1 MRLKAKLLNIES
13 GGTLIIALN
22 PKVMKELDLEPA
34 DRVRVMSEKKYAV
47 AITDVSSAVDEAEIG
62 IFDEVKTMLDIE
74 TGQPITIIPEEQPVT
89 IASIKK
95 KLDGIKLS
103 EDELF
108 ELITDIVDNRLTK
121 AEIASFVT
129 AVYIRGM
136 ELDETEH
143 LTRAMAETG
152 QMLKLGVKPVVDL
165 HSIGGVPNNRTTM
178 IVIPI
183 IAAAGLYIPK
193 TASRAITD
201 PAGTADTMEVLAPVS
216 LSLDDIKEIVL
227 QHHGC
232 IVWGGSLNIAPA
244 DDLIIEIEHP
254 LQLDPTAMLLASIL
268 AKKYAVGATD
278 LLLEIPFG
286 PGTKATKARANEL
299 EKKFVALGGR
309 LGINVDV
316 VKTDGSQPVGKGV
329 GPILEARDVLQVL
342 ENSKDA
348 PADLRARSLY
358 FAGLLLEIGK
368 KAKRGSGLKM
378 ATEILK
384 SGKALVKFKE
394 IIKAQGGDPEINS
407 TDIHPGKYDETV
419 YAEKSGTIQGIDD
432 DIIKKI
438 GRHLGAPY
446 NKGAGIYLW
455 NKVGDKVKEGEK
467 LYTIYAESGRKL
479 SEGLAFAETNNPF
492 KIKT

>member
-47 AITDVSSAVDEAEIG
+47 AITDVSSAVDETEIG
-62 IFDEVKTMLDIE
+62 IFDEVKNMLDIE
-74 TGQPITIIPEEQPVT
+74 TGQPMTIIPEEQPVT

-95 KLDGIKLS
+95 KLDGLKLS

-183 IAAAGLYIPK
+183 IAAAGIYIPK

-216 LSLDDIKEIVL
+216 L
-227 QHHGC
+227 
-232 IVWGGSLNIAPA
+232 
-244 DDLIIEIEHP
+244 
-254 LQLDPTAMLLASIL
+254 
-268 AKKYAVGATD
+268 
-278 LLLEIPFG
+278 
-286 PGTKATKARANEL
+286 
-299 EKKFVALGGR
+299 
-309 LGINVDV
+309 
-316 VKTDGSQPVGKGV
+316 
-329 GPILEARDVLQVL
+329 
-342 ENSKDA
+342 
-348 PADLRARSLY
+348 
-358 FAGLLLEIGK
+358 GL
-368 KAKRGSGLKM
+368 
-378 ATEILK
+378 
-384 SGKALVKFKE
+384 
-394 IIKAQGGDPEINS
+394 
-407 TDIHPGKYDETV
+407 
-419 YAEKSGTIQGIDD
+419 
-432 DIIKKI
+432 
-438 GRHLGAPY
+438 
-446 NKGAGIYLW
+446 
-455 NKVGDKVKEGEK
+455 
-467 LYTIYAESGRKL
+467 
-479 SEGLAFAETNNPF
+479 
-492 KIKT
+492 